1 MDKKFNNT
9 KERLNLIMDN
19 IVLSIQSGQEEIFEI
34 SELMRRE
41 LEEIQEN
48 INNYEQKIQGLNQE
62 IELLSLDELKKREI
76 LSKVSK
82 EFWDYGEEDIREAY
96 EIANETH
103 IQLILKKEE
112 RKSVEQKIVEL
123 RDAVLTKQG
132 LIYRAERL
140 MLRIKSVI
148 DFLITDLTYVGDKM
162 TSLEEQTKIGIK
174 IIKIQEEERRKI
186 ARDIHDGPAQDIA
199 SLIIKGDIVEKLLK
213 KHSDEASEELKKMK
227 EHLRKVL
234 KDIRSIMYDLR
245 PTMLD
250 DLGLAAAVSSMANY
264 ISEENEVDVG
274 VQDVSKYDIKSPAV
288 GLVVYRIIQESLN
301 NAVKHA
307 NANHISIKIDV
318 QKDKIEGIIV
328 DDGCGFDMK
337 EKPSSKTS
345 SFGLSS
351 MKERANIIQGDVRVE
366 SKKGK
371 GTKVMFTIPNE
382 GETYEN

>member
-264 ISEENEVDVG
+264 ISEENKVDVG